1 MLSIDRTFVT
11 FQERAHPGGL
21 KSNFIQISCLSR
33 LLIDWARFDSYF
45 GFEIMGQNDHQYEL
59 GHIGDIGLIGVSM
72 SPISPICPNFMM
84 NPGIF
89 QGGQNGKKQ
98 KR

>member
-1 MLSIDRTFVT
+1 VIVVEFIRVSAEFRRKSRSEVNAMLSIDRTFVT

-45 GFEIMGQNDHQYEL
+45 GFEIMGQNDHQY
-59 GHIGDIGLIGVSM
+59 G
-72 SPISPICPNFMM
+72 
-84 NPGIF
+84 
-89 QGGQNGKKQ
+89 
-98 KR
+98 